1 MDHSILNVIQ
11 QALLPSAVVILLG
24 VIWRHTEPGGVSFLE
39 VRRIIGILVLN
50 LFYPA
55 LIIAV
60 IPSVV
65 LSSELISSPLLFNA
79 GIVAGILLSLLLK
92 PYLNRIGMGKP
103 ELAVLILACAY
114 ANIISLGV
122 PLLRAEQGEAAA
134 RFAIYVDV
142 LAISPMLWIV
152 GVWIASRWSEADNG
166 DGSLRSFIKTFLSLP
181 PIWAFVFAVFLNI
194 SNLELPQFIQTSAR
208 MLGDT
213 TMHAMLLAVG
223 MSLSLSSIARYWRIS
238 LIASVVKLALVPAVV
253 FCLGLVTLGDTSE
266 VMKST
271 VLLAATPTMM
281 ATLVLSERF
290 GLNTELLATILVT
303 TTALFFVSL
312 PVWLWIL

>member
-1 MDHSILNVIQ
+1 M
-11 QALLPSAVVILLG
+11 PSAVVILLG

-60 IPSVV
+60 IPGVV

-79 GIVAGILLSLLLK
+79 GIVTGMLLCLLLK
-92 PYLNRIGMGKP
+92 PYLRHLGMGKP

-166 DGSLRSFIKTFLSLP
+166 DGSLRTFCKTFFSLP
-181 PIWAFVFAVFLNI
+181 PVWAFVFAVFLNLGNI
-194 SNLELPQFIQTSAR
+194 ELPLFIQSSAR

-223 MSLSLSSIARYWRIS
+223 MSLSLSSIAQYWRIS
-238 LIASVVKLALVPAVV
+238 VIASVIKLLLVPALV
-253 FCLGLVTLGDTSE
+253 FGLGLLTLGSESE

-290 GLNTELLATILVT
+290 GLNTDLLATILVS

-312 PVWLWIL
+312 PVWLWLL

>member
-1 MDHSILNVIQ
+1 MDQSILAVIQ
-11 QALLPSAVVILLG
+11 QALMPSAFVILLG
-24 VIWRHTEPGGVSFLE
+24 VIWRHTEPGGISFLD
-39 VRRIIGILVLN
+39 VRRTIGILVLN

-65 LSSELISSPLLFNA
+65 LSFELISSPLLFNA
-79 GIVAGILLSLLLK
+79 GILAGMGLCLLLK
-92 PYLNRIGMGKP
+92 PYLTRIGMGKP

-122 PLLRAEQGEAAA
+122 PLLRAEQGEAAT

-152 GVWIASRWSEADNG
+152 GVWIASRWSTADNG
-166 DGSLRSFIKTFLSLP
+166 DGSLRSFLKTFLSLP
-181 PIWAFVFAVFLNI
+181 PIWAFVFAVFLNL
-194 SNLELPQFIQTSAR
+194 SNIELPQFIQTSVR

-223 MSLSLSSIARYWRIS
+223 MSLSFASIARYWRIS
-238 LIASVVKLALVPAVV
+238 LLASVIKLALVPGVV
-253 FCLGLVTLGDTSE
+253 FGLGLVTLGNGE

-303 TTALFFVSL
+303 STALFFVSL
-312 PVWLWIL
+312 PAWLWLL

>member
-1 MDHSILNVIQ
+1 MDHSILSIIQ
-11 QALLPSAVVILLG
+11 QALLPSAFVIVLG
-24 VIWRHTEPGGVSFLE
+24 VIWRHTEPGGVSFVE
-39 VRRIIGILVLN
+39 VRRIIGLLVIN

-60 IPSVV
+60 IPSVA
-65 LSSELISSPLLFNA
+65 LSSELISAPLLFNA
-79 GIVAGILLSLLLK
+79 GILAGMALCLLLK
-92 PYLNRIGMGKP
+92 PYLTRIGMGKP

-152 GVWIASRWSEADNG
+152 GVWIASRWSDADNG

-194 SNLELPQFIQTSAR
+194 TQLELPQFIQTSVR

-223 MSLSLSSIARYWRIS
+223 MSLSISSLLRYWRIS
-238 LIASVVKLALVPAVV
+238 LIASVIKLALVPAVV
-253 FCLGLVTLGDTSE
+253 FGLGVATLGTDSE
-266 VMKST
+266 AMKST

-290 GLNTELLATILVT
+290 GLNTELLATILVSS
-303 TTALFFVSL
+303 TALFFVSL
-312 PVWLWIL
+312 PLWLWVL

>member
-1 MDHSILNVIQ
+1 M
-11 QALLPSAVVILLG
+11 PSAVVILLG

-60 IPSVV
+60 IPGVV

-79 GIVAGILLSLLLK
+79 GIVAGMLLCLLLK
-92 PYLNRIGMGKP
+92 PYLRHLGMGKP

-166 DGSLRSFIKTFLSLP
+166 DGSLASFLKTFLSLP

-194 SNLELPQFIQTSAR
+194 SNLELPQFVQTSAR

-223 MSLSLSSIARYWRIS
+223 MSLSLRSIARYWKIS
-238 LIASVVKLALVPAVV
+238 LIASAIKLILVPALV
-253 FCLGLVTLGDTSE
+253 FGLGVATLGSVSE

-290 GLNTELLATILVT
+290 GLNTDLLATILVT

-312 PVWLWIL
+312 PAWLWLL

>member
-1 MDHSILNVIQ
+1 MDHSILEVIQ
-11 QALLPSAVVILLG
+11 QALMPSAFVILLG
-24 VIWRHTEPGGVSFLE
+24 VIWRHTEPGGINFLD
-39 VRRIIGILVLN
+39 VRRTIGILVLN

-65 LSSELISSPLLFNA
+65 LSFELISSPLLFNA
-79 GIVAGILLSLLLK
+79 GILAGMALCLLLK
-92 PYLNRIGMGKP
+92 PYLIRIGMGKP

-122 PLLRAEQGEAAA
+122 PLLRAEQGEAAT

-152 GVWIASRWSEADNG
+152 GVWIASRWSTADNG
-166 DGSLRSFIKTFLSLP
+166 DGSLRSFLKTFLSLP
-181 PIWAFVFAVFLNI
+181 PIWAFVFAVFLNL
-194 SNLELPQFIQTSAR
+194 SNIELPQFIQTSVR

-223 MSLSLSSIARYWRIS
+223 MSLSFANIARYWRIS
-238 LIASVVKLALVPAVV
+238 LLASVIKLALVPAVV
-253 FCLGLVTLGDTSE
+253 FGLGLVTLGNGE

-303 TTALFFVSL
+303 STALFFVSL
-312 PVWLWIL
+312 PAWLWLL